1 MASKLWDHNNPM
13 FMYGNEAKL
22 DDLLSRAF
30 DTVVTGYETSQTNGY
45 SLEAT
50 IKSLFSIADISS
62 LGFDVSGGFSY
73 ERAKTEISAIT
84 FDKKLSMLTAYCEKN
99 EEFPYINAYEGTVL
113 VRNCEKGVPEWKPKV
128 IEDGDKKSCVGQV
141 LSIFTAEQ
149 LTGTNMQKSLHEQL
163 FEDQQKLYSSP
174 KLLFK
179 DVHSVSQRL
188 VDDCMENRN
197 NLWLFKS
204 VEESK
209 VQVELPMILSNI
221 RPVSQMAMLTFM
233 TFKEYKIEATGLLY
247 WEGDKILCDPIAWRL
262 FR

>member
-30 DTVVTGYETSQTNGY
+30 DSVVTGYQKSNKRGY
-45 SLEAT
+45 SLEAK
-50 IKSLFSIADISS
+50 IKSLFSIAEISS
-62 LGFDVSGGFSY
+62 LGFDVAGGFSY
-73 ERAKTEISAIT
+73 EKAKTEISAIT

-99 EEFPYINAYEGTVL
+99 EDFPYINAYEGTIL
-113 VRNCEKGVPEWKPKV
+113 VRSLDKDIPEWAPKP
-128 IEDGDKKSCVGQV
+128 IEDSNKKSCVGQV
-141 LSIFTAEQ
+141 LSIFMAEQ

-163 FEDQQKLYSSP
+163 FEDQQKIYSSP
-174 KLLFK
+174 KLLENMS
-179 DVHSVSQRL
+179 SVSQRL

-209 VQVELPMILSNI
+209 IKVELPMILSNI

-233 TFKEYKIEATGLLY
+233 TSKEYKIEATGLLY
-247 WEGDKILCDPIAWRL
+247 WEGDKIMCDPIAWRL
-262 FR
+262 YR